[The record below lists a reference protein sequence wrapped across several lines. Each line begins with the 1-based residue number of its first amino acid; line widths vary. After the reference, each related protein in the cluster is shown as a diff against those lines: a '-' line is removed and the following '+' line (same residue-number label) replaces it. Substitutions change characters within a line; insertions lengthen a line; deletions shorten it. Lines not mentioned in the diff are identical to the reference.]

1 MEEVGEPRAQLV
13 AVALAE
19 AAEHVLRPRQDRRVL
34 RREEVVHRR
43 LVGVEAGDLG
53 AQVAVGALHVGLV
66 TDAQELDG
74 RLRVQRVD
82 VVLGALLHDVQ
93 QPPVAR
99 RDLPREHVLEREVR
113 RQVDQLAARRDREG
127 GHRRRALEVQVAAVL
142 AGQAGEPRAA
152 HVDRDALDVA
162 LREVRP
168 RLQHALVGGAA
179 GPIHLVVDPRLE
191 VQPLALL
198 DREPDAIEGGLADV
212 RRLES
217 VAAVQDDPRHPLL
230 AQLAQLPA
238 HLVGVELA
246 VEEPEREDPV
256 LARGPAE
263 ALAVELQAR
272 PRRGDVGRQRAHRAN
287 AVGTVAL
294 QRAHR
299 ANAVGTVALQRAHRA
314 PAIATVALTNP
325 SGRSTAVANA
335 ALTSSSAKRCETRSS
350 SAIRPEVSR
359 RIPARIPRMIS
370 WTSRKW
376 ALTISN
382 AIQFHAPSGS
392 SRAPPWWKPTIA
404 TLPLMRVASPIVA
417 SAAWEPVTS
426 NATSAPAP
434 SVASRTASASDS
446 ARGFTVRV
454 APRRRAR
461 SSASGRVSQTI
472 T

>member
-43 LVGVEAGDLG
+43 LVGVEAGDLR
-53 AQVAVGALHVGLV
+53 AQVAVGALHVRLV
-66 TDAQELDG
+66 ADAQELGG
-74 RLRVQRVD
+74 RLRVQRVA
-82 VVLGALLHDVQ
+82 VVLRALLDDVE

-99 RDLPREHVLEREVR
+99 RARPRERVLQGGVR

-162 LREVRP
+162 LREVGPRP
-168 RLQHALVGGAA
+168 QHALVGGAA
-179 GPIHLVVDPRLE
+179 GPVHLVVDPGLE

-198 DREPDAIEGGLADV
+198 DREPDAVEVGLAEV
-212 RRLES
+212 RRLEA
-217 VAAVQDDPRHPLL
+217 VAPVQDDPGHALL

-238 HLVGVELA
+238 HLVRVELA
-246 VEEPEREDPV
+246 VKEPEREDPV

-263 ALAVELQAR
+263 ALAVELQPR
-272 PRRGDVGRQRAHRAN
+272 PRRGDVGRQRAH
-287 AVGTVAL
+287 
-294 QRAHR
+294 H
-299 ANAVGTVALQRAHRA
+299 A

-325 SGRSTAVANA
+325 SGRSAAVANA
-335 ALTSSSAKRCETRSS
+335 ALTSSSAKRCETSSS

-359 RIPARIPRMIS
+359 RIPARMPRRIS
-370 WTSRKW
+370 RMSRTC

-392 SRAPPWWKPTIA
+392 SRPPPWWKPTIA
-404 TLPLMRVASPIVA
+404 TLPLMRVASPIAA
-417 SAAWEPVTS
+417 SAAWDPVTS

-434 SVASRTASASDS
+434 SVTSRTASASDS
-446 ARGFTVRV
+446 ASGFTVRV

-461 SSASGRVSQTI
+461 SSAAAGGSQTS

>member
-19 AAEHVLRPRQDRRVL
+19 AAEHVLRSRQDPRVL
-34 RREEVVHRR
+34 RRQEVVHRR

-66 TDAQELDG
+66 ADAQELGG

-82 VVLGALLHDVQ
+82 VVPVAVLDDAQ

-99 RDLPREHVLEREVR
+99 RDLPREHLLEREVG
-113 RQVDQLAARRDREG
+113 RQVHELAVRGDREG

-152 HVDRDALDVA
+152 HIDRDALDVA

-168 RLQHALVGGAA
+168 RLEHALVRGAA
-179 GPIHLVVDPRLE
+179 GPVHLVVDPGLE

-198 DREPDAIEGGLADV
+198 DREPDAVEVGLAEV
-212 RRLES
+212 RRLEA
-217 VAAVQDDPRHPLL
+217 VATVQDDPGHALL

-238 HLVGVELA
+238 HLVRVELA
-246 VEEPEREDPV
+246 VKEPEREDPV

-263 ALAVELQAR
+263 ALAVEIQAR
-272 PRRGDVGRQRAHRAN
+272 PRRGDVGRQRGHRAP
-287 AVGTVAL
+287 AIGTVAL
-294 QRAHR
+294 P
-299 ANAVGTVALQRAHRA
+299 RAHRA

-335 ALTSSSAKRCETRSS
+335 VLTSSSAKRCETRSS
-350 SAIRPEVSR
+350 RAIRPDVSR

-404 TLPLMRVASPIVA
+404 TFPLMRVASPIVA
-417 SAAWEPVTS
+417 SA
-426 NATSAPAP
+426 
-434 SVASRTASASDS
+434 
-446 ARGFTVRV
+446 
-454 APRRRAR
+454 
-461 SSASGRVSQTI
+461 
-472 T
+472 